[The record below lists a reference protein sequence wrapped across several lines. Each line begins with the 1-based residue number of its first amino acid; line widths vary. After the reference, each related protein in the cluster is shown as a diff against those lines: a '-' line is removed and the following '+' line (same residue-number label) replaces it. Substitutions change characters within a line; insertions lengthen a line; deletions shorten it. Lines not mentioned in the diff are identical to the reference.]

1 MDGLIEILMDY
12 DFNNIIRV
20 NNDHSRSNDLIYLID
35 DNYVL
40 KISNDIKNL
49 RYEYDVCKKLSLY
62 INVGKALEF
71 RIINNKAYFL
81 RTMLNGLDLA
91 CDEYLNRP
99 FLLIDILAD
108 AINKLHS
115 IDINNL
121 VNIHDYKNGNV
132 LVHGDFCLPNV
143 IVNDDKFYGLI
154 DLSNVG
160 IGDPWYD
167 YAWAIWS
174 LEYNLKTDKY
184 TKYLLDKL
192 NIIFDKEKYDFYIN
206 N

>member
-1 MDGLIEILMDY
+1 M
-12 DFNNIIRV
+12 V
-20 NNDHSRSNDLIYLID
+20 YL
-35 DNYVL
+35 
-40 KISNDIKNL
+40 DIHH
-49 RYEYDVCKKLSLY
+49 
-62 INVGKALEF
+62 
-71 RIINNKAYFL
+71 
-81 RTMLNGLDLA
+81 M
-91 CDEYLNRP
+91 LNRP

-108 AINKLHS
+108 AIKKLHS